1 MLALEVIEIP
11 VSNIDRAKTFYADLI
26 GFHVDVDYAPTPQF
40 RVVQLT
46 PPGSA
51 CSIHL
56 VSGHGATRN
65 GKLYLVTDDL
75 ATEREKLLKRG
86 VHITPIRHKEPLD
99 TWAGGWSE
107 GLDSQRHDYASVA
120 ELRDL
125 DGNLWVLQ
133 ERGYRGA

>member
-11 VSNIDRAKTFYADLI
+11 VSNIDRAKSFYADLI
-26 GFHVDVDYAPTPQF
+26 GFHVDVDYAPTPHF

-56 VSGHGATRN
+56 ISSDGATRA
-65 GKLYLVTDDL
+65 GKLYLVTEDL
-75 ATEREKLLKRG
+75 AREREKLRRRG
-86 VHITPIRHKEPLD
+86 VNVGPIRHKEPIEAW
-99 TWAGGWSE
+99 TGGWSE

-120 ELRDL
+120 DLRDL
-125 DGNLWVLQ
+125 DGNVWVLQ
-133 ERGYRGA
+133 ERGYREA